1 MDECVTKVA
10 GITRLVGGQSKTHGS
25 WYVLGV
31 AHDAPDTLAVQGSIS
46 SLLLVLVKLII
57 RKDLEGKSGSENKDG
72 GVMSPLKR
80 S

>member
-1 MDECVTKVA
+1 MDERVTKVA
-10 GITRLVGGQSKTHGS
+10 GITRLVGVQSRTNGS

-31 AHDAPDTLAVQGSIS
+31 AHDAPDTFAVQGGVS

-57 RKDLEGKSGSENKDG
+57 RKDLEGKSGTENKDG
-72 GVMSPLKR
+72 DVMSPFKR